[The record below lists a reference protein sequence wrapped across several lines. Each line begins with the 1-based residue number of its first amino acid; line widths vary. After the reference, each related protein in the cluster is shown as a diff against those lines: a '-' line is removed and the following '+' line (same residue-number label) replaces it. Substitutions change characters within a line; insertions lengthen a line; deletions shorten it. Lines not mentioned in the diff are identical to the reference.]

1 MRKEIFPTQMRSKFM
16 PREDEP
22 FQIIEKINDSAYK
35 MKLLN
40 EYSVSATFN
49 VSDLSLFNVGDNL
62 RENPFEERGKNMI
75 PSFNIKRSIRGSI
88 GPLTRFKAKRF
99 KETIN
104 GLLQET

>member
-1 MRKEIFPTQMRSKFM
+1 MRKEIFLTQRRSKRSKFM

-35 MKLLN
+35 MKLPS

-75 PSFNIKRSIRGSI
+75 PSFNIKKSIRGSI
-88 GPLTRFKAKRF
+88 GSTHK
-99 KETIN
+99 I
-104 GLLQET
+104 